1 MKKSVRVILL
11 LSLLV
16 ESVSAFGNSGTSTND
31 AATTGDQTNVEAN
44 VTYRNDGRLDARDV
58 NALFAGSI
66 PSFRHT
72 DRFYSRG
79 NGSRTCRSDWNRV
92 RSLPVQK
99 KTVSVG
105 FRVLKQSAA
114 NAGLSES
121 KLRRIL
127 ATFLANQSEI
137 PNQDY
142 ISVIDFDKSSSR
154 KRMFIINLRNGTVTS
169 HKVAHGSGSGGRAAV
184 PTRFS
189 NANGTHASSLGCSLA
204 TFNTDTR
211 GRRLKDG
218 HGRHKL
224 LFQGLESTND
234 QQCNRAIIMH
244 PATYV
249 SGGGR
254 SHGCPAVTPEDK
266 QSIYN
271 KISGGGLVCAY
282 RDGNSTTTRQRVE
295 AEH

>member
-1 MKKSVRVILL
+1 MKKSMRLILI
-11 LSLLV
+11 LSALAG
-16 ESVSAFGNSGTSTND
+16 SVSAYGQSGTSTSD
-31 AATTGDQTNVEAN
+31 AATTGDQTSVQAN
-44 VTYRNDGRLDARDV
+44 VTFRNDGRLDVRDV
-58 NALFAGSI
+58 RALFAGSI
-66 PSFRHT
+66 PDFRNT

-79 NGSRTCRSDWNRV
+79 HGSRSCRSDWNRV
-92 RSLPVQK
+92 RNLPVNK
-99 KTVSVG
+99 RTVSVG
-105 FRVLKQSAA
+105 FRVLKQNAA

-142 ISVIDFDKSSSR
+142 ITVIDFDKSSSR
-154 KRMFIINLRNGTVTS
+154 KRMFIINLRNGTVTA
-169 HKVAHGSGSGGRAAV
+169 HQVAHGSGSGARAAV

-189 NANGTHASSLGCSLA
+189 NTSGTHASSLGCSLA

-211 GRRLKDG
+211 GRRLTDG
-218 HGRHKL
+218 QGRHKL
-224 LFQGLESTND
+224 LFQGLESSND

-244 PATYV
+244 PASYV
-249 SGGGR
+249 AGGGR
-254 SHGCPAVTPEDK
+254 SHGCPAVTPGDK

-282 RDGNSTTTRQRVE
+282 RDGDSQTTRQRVE
-295 AEH
+295 AIH